1 MARKKKSK
9 KKVRNSL
16 SRKIP
21 LNILSSSIANTRG
34 ILKLDSDCTVA
45 IRGDHGNSYVC
56 GKCSALLMEN
66 IPRFQ
71 LIGGVIL
78 CNSCGSYNSA
88 DKVRNYSSCPTMIGD
103 IRDLPHPKEIISCHS
118 MWTQHRLAPEFEKIH
133 SKFLKRWE
141 EYQGNRPNILYHYT
155 SYFGLD
161 SIVKS
166 GKVWFSDIA
175 FLNDA
180 SEMQLAIDL
189 ISDYTGG
196 IDPNISELGRELIR
210 RSSIHYAPDSPAN
223 GFFVA
228 CFCADGDLLSQWRAY
243 GSGGGY
249 ALGFNS
255 REMADTGN
263 IRVRKIV
270 YDPELQKSFVQ
281 EIVNDTLKLLESVAG
296 SRSIKD
302 LDSDEHTLP
311 TFCAF
316 LSTHLTELLCSFKH
330 YSFREEGEWRLI
342 YDFQRD
348 RDINEL
354 KFRLGNGF
362 PVPYLEMPLAI
373 QKEKMP
379 NSPLV
384 QIIHGPTLHP
394 KLTQKSLALML
405 QRECME
411 HVEVTGSES
420 PLRA

>member
-1 MARKKKSK
+1 
-9 KKVRNSL
+9 
-16 SRKIP
+16 
-21 LNILSSSIANTRG
+21 
-34 ILKLDSDCTVA
+34 
-45 IRGDHGNSYVC
+45 
-56 GKCSALLMEN
+56 MERV
-66 IPRFQ
+66 PRFQ
-71 LIGGVIL
+71 VAGGVIL
-78 CNSCGSYNSA
+78 CNSCGSYNSS
-88 DKVRNYSSCPTMIGD
+88 DKILSYSSCPTMIGD
-103 IRDLPHPKEIISCHS
+103 VKNLPQPKELISCHS
-118 MWTQHRLAPEFEKIH
+118 MWTQHSLAPEFEKIH
-133 SKFLKRWE
+133 LKFLNRWE
-141 EYQGNRPNILYHYT
+141 QYQGNRPEILYHYT
-155 SYFGLD
+155 SHFGLE
-161 SIVKS
+161 SIVQS

-189 ISDYTGG
+189 ISEYTGD
-196 IDPNISELGRELIR
+196 IDSDISELGRELIR
-210 RSSIHYAPDSPAN
+210 RSSVNYTPDSPAN

-243 GSGGGY
+243 GGGGGGY

-255 REMADTGN
+255 REMANAGN

-281 EIVNDTLKLLESVAG
+281 EIVNDTLCLLDRVAG
-296 SRSIKD
+296 GRSIKD
-302 LDSDEHTLP
+302 LDRDEHTLP

-316 LSTHLTELLCSFKH
+316 LATHLTELLCSFKH
-330 YSFREEGEWRLI
+330 CSFREEGEWRLI

-348 RDINEL
+348 QDINEL

-362 PVPYLEMPLAI
+362 PVPYLEMPLSL

-405 QRECME
+405 QRDGME